1 MAPRRLAA
9 LAATL
14 LAGALTTAC
23 GSTRAT
29 SVWRDPARQA
39 PFKRILVEVAGVDPA
54 TRRGA
59 EEALVRRLPPGVA
72 VAGHQV
78 VPEGEE
84 ADPGKV
90 KGRLE
95 GAGFDGVLVCRL
107 AGVEQEL
114 TSRTVPGSPG
124 VVGYWGWAHAGPQ
137 KTIDVRKVAKVESQ
151 LFDLGDDRVVW
162 AMTTETVNPSSREVA
177 VDEVAQL
184 VVKKLEEAGALGPAR

>member
-1 MAPRRLAA
+1 MKPLRIATFAAA
-9 LAATL
+9 LVAA
-14 LAGALTTAC
+14 GLTAAC
-23 GSTRAT
+23 SSTRAT
-29 SVWRDPARQA
+29 SLWRDPARQE
-39 PFKRILVEVAGVDPA
+39 PFKRILVDVAGVDAA

-59 EEALVRRLPPGVA
+59 EEAVARRPPPGVA
-72 VAGHQV
+72 VASHQV
-78 VPEGEE
+78 IPEGEQ
-84 ADPGKV
+84 ADAAKV

-137 KTIDVRKVAKVESQ
+137 QTIDVRKVAKVESQ
-151 LFDLGDDRVVW
+151 LFEVGADRVVW
-162 AMTTETVNPSSREVA
+162 AMSTETVNPTSREAA
-177 VDEVAQL
+177 VDEVAAL